1 MAREYQISRLTGRC
15 SSCGKELTPGTDFV
29 ASILPGTGEEEFS
42 RQDHCPPCWE
52 SRAKDAG
59 PAVLAEWR
67 SRVPQKE
74 EKKKLFVD
82 DEVLIQFF
90 NRLQSEDDPGR
101 RSFRFV
107 LALVLMR
114 KKLLVY
120 DRLEKLAD
128 GRDAWRMHFRRGG
141 AAATVIDPHM
151 DAEAISRVSQQ
162 LGEVLEGEI

>member
-15 SSCGKELTPGTDFV
+15 SACGKELAPGSDFV
-29 ASILPGTGEEEFS
+29 ASILPAAAGEEFH

-52 SRAKDAG
+52 SRAKESGGAS
-59 PAVLAEWR
+59 LAEWR

-90 NRLQSEDDPGR
+90 SRLGSEDDAAR
-101 RSFRFV
+101 RCFRFV

-120 DRLEKLAD
+120 DRLERLEG

-141 AAATVIDPHM
+141 EPATVIDPHM
-151 DAEAISRVSQQ
+151 DAEGISRASLQ
-162 LGEVLEGEI
+162 LGEVLEGEL

>member
-1 MAREYQISRLTGRC
+1 MARDYQISRLTGRC
-15 SSCGKELTPGTDFV
+15 SSCGKELGPGSEFV
-29 ASILPGTGEEEFS
+29 ASVLPAAAGEEFS

-52 SRAKDAG
+52 SRARDAA
-59 PAVLAEWR
+59 PAALAEWR

-90 NRLQSEDDPGR
+90 NRLEKEDDPAR
-101 RSFRFV
+101 RCFRFV

-120 DRLEKLAD
+120 DRLEKLEG

-141 AAATVIDPHM
+141 LEATVIDPHM
-151 DAEAISRVSQQ
+151 DAEGIARASQQ
-162 LGEVLEGEI
+162 LGEVLEGEL